1 MYASFAQTAD
11 RTIAN
16 SAAEATLLGTGV
28 GTLTFPAN
36 FWVVGRTIRFE
47 MHGNIA
53 STGTPTARVRLK
65 MGATTLLD
73 STALTMTALAGTE
86 EWDLVGLITCR
97 STGAG
102 GTLRANCFF
111 TYETGAGSTPV
122 DRLFIA
128 GATIVFNTTAS
139 GAIDVTFQWGTAALA
154 NTISSRLSAIE
165 VLN

>member
-73 STALTMTALAGTE
+73 STAITMTALAGTE

-97 STGAG
+97 SIGASG
-102 GTLRANCFF
+102 SLRANCFF
-111 TYETGAGSTPV
+111 TYETGSGSTPV

-128 GATIVFNTTAS
+128 GTTTTFNTTVS
-139 GAIDVTFQWGTAALA
+139 GAIDITFQWGTASAL
-154 NTISSRLSAIE
+154 NTITSRLTAIE
-165 VLN
+165 ILN